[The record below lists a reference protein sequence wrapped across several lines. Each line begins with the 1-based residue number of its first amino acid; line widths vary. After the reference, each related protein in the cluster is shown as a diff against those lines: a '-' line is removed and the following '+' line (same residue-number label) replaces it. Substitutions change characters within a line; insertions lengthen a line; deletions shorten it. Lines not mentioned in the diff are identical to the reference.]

1 MIETSPQAYSLELM
15 QPCDFEFLYDLCR
28 STMER
33 YVIAAWGE
41 WCDEIVRSQLLD
53 GLKANAFNSIFID
66 SPNEGLRQRSRV
78 GAIAVERHDTHI
90 QIEDLYIL
98 EEFQNQGIGTS
109 IILDI
114 IAEAHQSDKPVRL
127 RVLSSSSA
135 KLLYERLGFVVV
147 QTTPERYF
155 MEFI

>member
-1 MIETSPQAYSLELM
+1 MAEPKTYRLELM
-15 QPCDFEFLYDLCR
+15 QPYDFEFLYGLCR

-53 GLKANAFNSIFID
+53 GLKNNAFNSIFID
-66 SPNEGLRQRSRV
+66 RSRV

-114 IAEAHQSDKPVRL
+114 IAEAHQTDKPVRL
-127 RVLSSSSA
+127 RVLSSSPA

-147 QTTPERYF
+147 QTAPERYF

>member
-1 MIETSPQAYSLELM
+1 MTAPKAYRLELM

-33 YVIAAWGE
+33 YVIAAWGK
-41 WCDEIVRSQLLD
+41 WYDEIVRSQLLD
-53 GLKANAFNSIFID
+53 GLKNNAFNSIFID
-66 SPNEGLRQRSRV
+66 QSRV

-114 IAEAHQSDKPVRL
+114 IAEAHQSNKPVRL
-127 RVLSSSSA
+127 RVLSSSPA

-147 QTTPERYF
+147 QTAPERYF

>member
-1 MIETSPQAYSLELM
+1 MIKTSSQAYRLELM

-53 GLKANAFNSIFID
+53 ALKNDAFNSIFI
-66 SPNEGLRQRSRV
+66 GRSRV

-109 IILDI
+109 IILDL
-114 IAEAHQSDKPVRL
+114 IAEARQSDKPVRL
-127 RVLSSSSA
+127 RVLSSSPA

>member
-1 MIETSPQAYSLELM
+1 MIETSPQAYRLESM
-15 QPCDFEFLYDLCR
+15 PSCDFEFLYNLCR

-33 YVIAAWGE
+33 YVTAAWGE

-53 GLKANAFNSIFID
+53 GLKANAFNSIFI
-66 SPNEGLRQRSRV
+66 GRSRV

-127 RVLSSSSA
+127 RVLSSSPA

-147 QTTPERYF
+147 KTTPERYF

>member
-1 MIETSPQAYSLELM
+1 
-15 QPCDFEFLYDLCR
+15 
-28 STMER
+28 
-33 YVIAAWGE
+33 
-41 WCDEIVRSQLLD
+41 
-53 GLKANAFNSIFID
+53 LKNDAFNSIFI
-66 SPNEGLRQRSRV
+66 GRSRV

-109 IILDI
+109 IILDL
-114 IAEAHQSDKPVRL
+114 IAEARQSDKPVRL
-127 RVLSSSSA
+127 RVLSSSPA

>member
-1 MIETSPQAYSLELM
+1 MLPS
-15 QPCDFEFLYDLCR
+15 DFEFLYDLCK

-53 GLKANAFNSIFID
+53 GLNANAFNSIFVD
-66 SPNEGLRQRSRV
+66 SPKDRLRQRLRV
-78 GAIAVERHDTHI
+78 GAIAVERHDSHI

-98 EEFQNQGIGTS
+98 KEFQNQGIGTS
-109 IILDI
+109 IILDLI
-114 IAEAHQSDKPVRL
+114 EEARQSFKPIRL
-127 RVLSSSSA
+127 RVLSSSPA
-135 KLLYERLGFVVV
+135 RILYERLGFVVV

>member
-1 MIETSPQAYSLELM
+1 MIEKSRQAYRLELM
-15 QPCDFEFLYDLCR
+15 QPYDFVFLYDLCR

-41 WCDEIVRSQLLD
+41 WCDEVVRSQLFDALN
-53 GLKANAFNSIFID
+53 ANAFNSIFV
-66 SPNEGLRQRSRV
+66 NQSRV

-90 QIEDLYIL
+90 QIEDLYVL

-109 IILDI
+109 IILDL

-127 RVLSSSSA
+127 RVLSSSPA
-135 KLLYERLGFVVV
+135 RILYERLGFVVM

>member
-1 MIETSPQAYSLELM
+1 MIETSPQAYRLELM
-15 QPCDFEFLYDLCR
+15 PPFDFEFLYDLCR

-33 YVIAAWGE
+33 YTIAAWRE
-41 WCDEIVRSQLLD
+41 WCDEIFRAQLLD
-53 GLKANAFNSIFID
+53 GLKANAFKSIFID
-66 SPNEGLRQRSRV
+66 RARV

-98 EEFQNQGIGTS
+98 GEFQNQGIVTS

-127 RVLSSSSA
+127 RVLSSSLA
-135 KLLYERLGFVVV
+135 KILYERLGFVVV
-147 QTTPERYF
+147 QTIPERYF

>member
-1 MIETSPQAYSLELM
+1 MIKISPQAYRLELM
-15 QPCDFEFLYDLCR
+15 QPCDFEFLYDLCK

-53 GLKANAFNSIFID
+53 GLKIDAFNSIFID
-66 SPNEGLRQRSRV
+66 RSRV
-78 GAIAVERHDTHI
+78 GAIAVEKHDTHI

-127 RVLSSSSA
+127 RVLSSSPA
-135 KLLYERLGFVVV
+135 KLLYERLGFIVV

>member
-1 MIETSPQAYSLELM
+1 MIETSPQAYRLELM
-15 QPCDFEFLYDLCR
+15 PPCDFGFLYDLCR

-66 SPNEGLRQRSRV
+66 QALV
-78 GAIAVERHDTHI
+78 GAIAVEKHDTHI

-114 IAEAHQSDKPVRL
+114 IAEAHQGDKPVRL
-127 RVLSSSSA
+127 RVLSSSPA
-135 KLLYERLGFVVV
+135 RILYERLGFVIVK
-147 QTTPERYF
+147 TTPERYF

>member
-1 MIETSPQAYSLELM
+1 MIEPSPQAYKLELM
-15 QPCDFEFLYDLCR
+15 TPSDFEFLYALCR
-28 STMER
+28 ATMEC

-53 GLKANAFNSIFID
+53 GLNANAFQGIFV
-66 SPNEGLRQRSRV
+66 NRLRV

-109 IILDI
+109 IILDL

-127 RVLSSSSA
+127 RVLSSSPA

-147 QTTPERYF
+147 KTTPERYF

>member
-1 MIETSPQAYSLELM
+1 MSPS
-15 QPCDFEFLYDLCR
+15 DFEFLYDLCR

-33 YVIAAWGE
+33 YVITAWGE
-41 WCDEIVRSQLLD
+41 WCDEIVRTQLLA
-53 GLKANAFNSIFID
+53 GLKANIFNGSFID
-66 SPNEGLRQRSRV
+66 LARV

-127 RVLSSSSA
+127 RVLSSSPA
-135 KLLYERLGFVVV
+135 KNLYQRLGFVVV